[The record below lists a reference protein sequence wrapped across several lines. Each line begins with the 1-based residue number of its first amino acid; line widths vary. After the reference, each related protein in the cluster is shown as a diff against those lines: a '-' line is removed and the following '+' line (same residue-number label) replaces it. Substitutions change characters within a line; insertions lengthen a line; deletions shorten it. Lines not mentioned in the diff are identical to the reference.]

1 MKIYVPSDRRY
12 SIICLFLFS
21 VSGAATCY
29 FAPEV
34 QGEFVMQSSVTM
46 GQVQYSRVN
55 ITGESIPIWG
65 ICHKRIGNNVILMD
79 E

>member
-1 MKIYVPSDRRY
+1 MYVPRRTRRY
-12 SIICLFLFS
+12 IRLFAYFLFC